1 MPLALAVADLVKAFG
16 ERRALDGVSFQAQ
29 QGQLVGLLGPN
40 GAGKTTLIRCLI
52 GRCRP
57 DAGSIELFGQPLPAR
72 GGRERLGFVPQ
83 DLGIYPD
90 LSVRENLHAF
100 GVFHGLRGAL
110 LRERI
115 EWALEWTGLKDRVE
129 ALPKTF
135 SGGMKRRV
143 NIACGVLHEPAV
155 LLLDEPTVGV
165 DPQSRERIFAMIDT
179 LRQAGTTILL
189 TTHHLEEAETR
200 CERVLIIDHGRVIAE
215 GTVGELIRETV
226 GSDRQATIRLAR
238 PLAPEVLKSVALG
251 SNTPALARAT
261 LGQALNGS
269 GPNGSVLN
277 GDGNN
282 GYGPTSSTSPQSELT
297 MSRRDSGHDPLTLR
311 TSVRSVALELP
322 RLLEKISNAG
332 GEVRDVEV
340 TAPTLQAVF
349 LHLTGRELRE

>member
-1 MPLALAVADLVKAFG
+1 MTFDTKEG
-16 ERRALDGVSFQAQ
+16 ELI
-29 QGQLVGLLGPN
+29 GLLGPN

-57 DAGSIELFGQPLPAR
+57 DAGSIELFGAPIDEHA
-72 GGRERLGFVPQ
+72 GRERLGFVPQ

-90 LSVRENLHAF
+90 LTVRENLHAF
-100 GVFHGLRGAL
+100 GVFNGLRGSRL
-110 LRERI
+110 KERI
-115 EWALEWTGLKDRVE
+115 EWALGWTGLEDRAD

-165 DPQSRERIFAMIDT
+165 DPQSRERIFVMVEA
-179 LRQAGTTILL
+179 LRNAGTTIVL

-215 GTVGELIRETV
+215 GTVGELINQTV
-226 GSDRQATIRLAR
+226 GADRRATIRLAR
-238 PLAPEVLKSVALG
+238 PLPTEVVSRVVG
-251 SNTPALARAT
+251 
-261 LGQALNGS
+261 GNGHHDAV
-269 GPNGSVLN
+269 PHENGHHAN
-277 GDGNN
+277 
-282 GYGPTSSTSPQSELT
+282 
-297 MSRRDSGHDPLTLR
+297 GHDPLILR
-311 TSVRSVALELP
+311 ASVASVAHELP
-322 RLLEKISNAG
+322 RMLGVISDAG

-340 TAPTLQAVF
+340 HAPTLQAVF